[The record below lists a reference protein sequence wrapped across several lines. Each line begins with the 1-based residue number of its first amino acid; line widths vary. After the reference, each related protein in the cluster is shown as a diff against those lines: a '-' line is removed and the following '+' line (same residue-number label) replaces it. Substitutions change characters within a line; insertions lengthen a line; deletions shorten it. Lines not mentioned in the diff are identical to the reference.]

1 MRTLSAKVLLDA
13 WERCLDEPVALRAS
27 TLLAVA
33 TGEATPL
40 ETAQWTIGRRDAA
53 LLSLR
58 EQLFGSSVEA
68 IVPCPNCG
76 EQSEIAFPLDQ
87 IRIPSGHRTRHVRT
101 RTLRVG
107 GQKIR
112 YRAPNSEDLLA
123 IAHLSDTHSATNL
136 LLKRCVEIGAKT
148 AGDAASE
155 EISDDIAARVLEH
168 IARDE
173 TQADV
178 QLNVNCPGCGHDWR
192 TVFDIAS
199 FLWREVDDWARRV
212 LGEVDA
218 LARTY
223 GWRESE
229 ITRL

>member
-1 MRTLSAKVLLDA
+1 MRKLSAKVLLDA

-53 LLSLR
+53 LISLR

-87 IRIPSGHRTRHVRT
+87 IRVSSGHRTRHIRT

-136 LLKRCVEIGAKT
+136 LLKRCVEIGANT
-148 AGDAASE
+148 CWRHGERGDQRGHRSTCSRAHSAG
-155 EISDDIAARVLEH
+155 
-168 IARDE
+168 RDPGRCA
-173 TQADV
+173 TQR
-178 QLNVNCPGCGHDWR
+178 QLSQLR
-192 TVFDIAS
+192 A
-199 FLWREVDDWARRV
+199 
-212 LGEVDA
+212 
-218 LARTY
+218 
-223 GWRESE
+223 
-229 ITRL
+229 